1 MSLQEFV
8 PTPKF
13 EDYRRAFEDFF
24 HLERADGVIVAKAH
38 TLGGPVQLSVQNHR
52 ALGQLLKTIGAD
64 PENEVLILTGSGED
78 FMMDSDPAGFELE
91 DADMPLLGVRV
102 RLQGRPR
109 QCQCAGQ

>member
-52 ALGQLLKTIGAD
+52 ALGQLRPTAVPRSRRVGH
-64 PENEVLILTGSGED
+64 
-78 FMMDSDPAGFELE
+78 PAVS
-91 DADMPLLGVRV
+91 P
-102 RLQGRPR
+102 
-109 QCQCAGQ
+109 